1 MYKPLVQLVYAKKK
15 KKNKFAKKLKKK
27 RFCVD
32 WFSKIVLKHIKN
44 KLISAEEETYWELK
58 EILLESGD
66 LTGN

>member
-1 MYKPLVQLVYAKKK
+1 MYAKKK
-15 KKNKFAKKLKKK
+15 KKKFAKKLKKK